1 MDPDSQQGTDTTMK
15 KITMAL
21 LASII
26 AFTAATQA
34 NEVMPERDTVKRL
47 LPTATPDPAL
57 FKSAMAAGTGSIE
70 GMLSTRY
77 RVKGGG
83 SKERDPVSAQQVHLL
98 PYNAYTQAWLD
109 LYLKEGGS
117 KEVRG
122 APMLTIATLDPSV
135 LPFRRSM
142 TTNSTGDF
150 AFANVRPGRY
160 VVYAEPEWKWEGSI
174 HGSGIHR
181 NITVGYR
188 YITRV
193 DFAYRVV
200 DLPPGSGSVN
210 ADVVSEKIIYG
221 KVVDEG

>member
-1 MDPDSQQGTDTTMK
+1 
-15 KITMAL
+15 
-21 LASII
+21 
-26 AFTAATQA
+26 
-34 NEVMPERDTVKRL
+34 
-47 LPTATPDPAL
+47 
-57 FKSAMAAGTGSIE
+57 
-70 GMLSTRY
+70 MLSTRY